1 MSKQSFDVS
10 GMSCAACQAHVE
22 KAVSKVEGVKDVS
35 VSLLTNSMRVEYDG
49 GICDDGKIISAVS
62 GAGYGASVKS
72 ADKKAPVD
80 VTDAAD
86 KNAKAMKKRLWL
98 SVGFLV
104 PLFYLCMGHM
114 AGLPIPS
121 IFTGHENMMIFA
133 LTQLVL
139 TFIIAA
145 INFHYFRNGFKALV
159 HLAPNMDSLI
169 ALGASAAFGF
179 SLYGTYMIA
188 YHMGRGDMSAAH
200 RYMMDLYYESCGMI
214 LTLIDVGK
222 YLEARS
228 KGKTADAVKKL
239 VSLAPKTA
247 IVIRDGEELEVPAQ
261 DVIVGETIVLRSGAS
276 VPCDAVVTEGSCTVD
291 ESALTGES
299 LPADKETGSRLM
311 SASVVTGGY
320 VKCRCERTAEN
331 STLSEIIRL
340 VEETSSTKAPV
351 ARLADKIS
359 GVFVPVVI
367 GIALVTLVIWL
378 ALGKETAFALNMAI
392 SVLVIS
398 CPCALGLA
406 TPTAIMVGTGKAASL
421 GILIKSAEAL
431 EAAHSTDTAV
441 LDKTGTCTEGRP
453 VLSDIKI
460 YDGEK
465 DAVIALLA
473 GAESLSSHPLAAAVC
488 EYAKNAGIAYTE
500 GSELEEKAGGGI
512 SATVA
517 GHKVTV
523 GNADLMAENGTDIS
537 AAISDAE
544 LFADEGGITLYAAA
558 DGKLCALLL
567 ITDKIKESSAAA
579 VAEFESMGIK
589 TVMLTGDN
597 ERTAK
602 AVGKK
607 IGVSEVR
614 AGLLPSDKA
623 RMINELRESGAKTVM
638 IGDGINDA
646 PALTAADV
654 GMALGAGR
662 DIAVEAA
669 DIVLMKNDLND
680 AVTAVKLSRAVMR
693 NIRQNLFWAL
703 IYNSLGIPLAA
714 GVFYSVLGWKLDPMF
729 GAAAMSLSSFCVV
742 TNALRLN
749 LFKGR
754 NTVTDPNEINL
765 KIKGMMCDH
774 CTATVEKALL
784 GVEGVNY
791 AKASYQENRA
801 VVKTDGTADVDAMK
815 AAVRKAGY
823 KIK

>member
-121 IFTGHENMMIFA
+121 IFAGHENMMIFA

-247 IVIRDGEELEVPAQ
+247 IVIRDGEEQEIPAQ
-261 DVIVGETIVLRSGAS
+261 DVTVGETIVLRSGAS

-320 VKCRCERTAEN
+320 V
-331 STLSEIIRL
+331 
-340 VEETSSTKAPV
+340 
-351 ARLADKIS
+351 
-359 GVFVPVVI
+359 
-367 GIALVTLVIWL
+367 
-378 ALGKETAFALNMAI
+378 
-392 SVLVIS
+392 
-398 CPCALGLA
+398 
-406 TPTAIMVGTGKAASL
+406 
-421 GILIKSAEAL
+421 
-431 EAAHSTDTAV
+431 
-441 LDKTGTCTEGRP
+441 
-453 VLSDIKI
+453 
-460 YDGEK
+460 
-465 DAVIALLA
+465 
-473 GAESLSSHPLAAAVC
+473 
-488 EYAKNAGIAYTE
+488 
-500 GSELEEKAGGGI
+500 
-512 SATVA
+512 
-517 GHKVTV
+517 
-523 GNADLMAENGTDIS
+523 
-537 AAISDAE
+537 
-544 LFADEGGITLYAAA
+544 
-558 DGKLCALLL
+558 
-567 ITDKIKESSAAA
+567 
-579 VAEFESMGIK
+579 
-589 TVMLTGDN
+589 
-597 ERTAK
+597 
-602 AVGKK
+602 
-607 IGVSEVR
+607 
-614 AGLLPSDKA
+614 
-623 RMINELRESGAKTVM
+623 
-638 IGDGINDA
+638 
-646 PALTAADV
+646 
-654 GMALGAGR
+654 
-662 DIAVEAA
+662 
-669 DIVLMKNDLND
+669 
-680 AVTAVKLSRAVMR
+680 
-693 NIRQNLFWAL
+693 
-703 IYNSLGIPLAA
+703 
-714 GVFYSVLGWKLDPMF
+714 
-729 GAAAMSLSSFCVV
+729 
-742 TNALRLN
+742 
-749 LFKGR
+749 
-754 NTVTDPNEINL
+754 
-765 KIKGMMCDH
+765 
-774 CTATVEKALL
+774 
-784 GVEGVNY
+784 
-791 AKASYQENRA
+791 
-801 VVKTDGTADVDAMK
+801 
-815 AAVRKAGY
+815 
-823 KIK
+823 

>member
-1 MSKQSFDVS
+1 MSKQSFDVT

-49 GICDDGKIISAVS
+49 GVCDDAKIISAVS
-62 GAGYGASVKS
+62 GAGYGASVRS
-72 ADKKAPVD
+72 GESKAAPD

-86 KNAKAMKKRLWL
+86 KNTKAMKKRLWL

-114 AGLPIPS
+114 IGLPIPS
-121 IFTGHENMMIFA
+121 IFTGHENMMILA
-133 LTQLVL
+133 LTQLIL
-139 TFIIAA
+139 TFIIAS
-145 INFHYFRNGFKALV
+145 INFHYFRNGFKALF

-179 SLYGTYMIA
+179 SLYGTYMMA
-188 YHMGRGDMSAAH
+188 YFMGRGDMAAAH
-200 RYMMDLYYESCGMI
+200 GYMMDLYYESCGMI

-247 IVIRDGEELEVPAQ
+247 VVIRDGAETEVPAEE
-261 DVIVGETIVLRSGAS
+261 VAVGETIVLRSGAS
-276 VPCDAVVTEGSCTVD
+276 VPCDAIVTEGSCTAD

-299 LPADKETGSRLM
+299 LPADKEVGSRLM

-320 VKCRCERTAEN
+320 VKCRCERTAQD
-331 STLSEIIRL
+331 STLSEIIKL
-340 VEETSSTKAPV
+340 VEETSATKAPV

-367 GIALVTLVIWL
+367 GIALVTLAVWL
-378 ALGKETAFALNMAI
+378 ALGKEPAFALNMAI

-406 TPTAIMVGTGKAASL
+406 TPTAIMVGTGKAATL

-431 EAAHSTDTAV
+431 EAAHKTNTAV

-453 VLSDIKI
+453 VLSDMKI
-460 YDGEK
+460 YSGEK
-465 DAVIALLA
+465 NELVALLA
-473 GAESLSSHPLAAAVC
+473 GAEGLSSHPLAAAVC
-488 EYAKNAGIAYTE
+488 EYAKNEGIEFTE
-500 GSELEEKAGGGI
+500 GTGLEERAGGGI
-512 SATVA
+512 SAEVS
-517 GHKVTV
+517 GKRVTV
-523 GNADLMAENGTDIS
+523 GNAELMADSGVDIS
-537 AAISDAE
+537 PAKSDAE
-544 LFADEGGITLYAAA
+544 AFADEGGITLYAAV
-558 DGKLCALLL
+558 DGRLCALLL

-579 VAEFESMGIK
+579 VAGFESMGIK

-607 IGVSEVR
+607 LGVSEVR

-623 RMINELRESGAKTVM
+623 NIIAELNEGGAKTVM

-646 PALTAADV
+646 PALTAANV
-654 GMALGAGR
+654 GIALGGGR

-669 DIVLMKNDLND
+669 DIVLMKNDLTD
-680 AVTAVKLSRAVMR
+680 AVTAIRLSRAVMR

-703 IYNSLGIPLAA
+703 IYNCLGIPLAA
-714 GVFYSVLGWKLDPMF
+714 GVFYSLLGWKLDPMF

-749 LFKGR
+749 LFKGEK
-754 NTVTDPNEINL
+754 TAADPNEITM

-774 CTATVEKALL
+774 CTATVEKALM
-784 GVEGVNY
+784 GVEGVSY

-801 VVKTDGTADVDAMK
+801 LIKTDGTADIEAMK

-823 KIK
+823 KVK